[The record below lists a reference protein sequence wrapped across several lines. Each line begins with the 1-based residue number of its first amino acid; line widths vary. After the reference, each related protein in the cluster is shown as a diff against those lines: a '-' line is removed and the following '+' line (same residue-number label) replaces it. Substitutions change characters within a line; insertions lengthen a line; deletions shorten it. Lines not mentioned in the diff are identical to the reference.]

1 MDISSI
7 RREMDRLDRLSGLD
21 TSSIPI
27 RISTRMTSGWG
38 KCSYRYA
45 HRKYGIKE
53 IVFAAR
59 LLEHGTMEH
68 ILNVIRHEY
77 AHAYVILTHNQKHGH
92 DAVWRRA
99 ALRFGCNAKRCEAF
113 DEVDRNDRYKVVCQ
127 GCGSVS
133 YYKKRQAL

>member
-1 MDISSI
+1 MDISRI
-7 RREMDRLDRLSGLD
+7 RREMDRLDRISGLD

-92 DAVWRRA
+92 DAV
-99 ALRFGCNAKRCEAF
+99 
-113 DEVDRNDRYKVVCQ
+113 
-127 GCGSVS
+127 
-133 YYKKRQAL
+133 